1 MIKTNTLRL
10 SYKDKSVINDLVE
23 HTTLKTSEIVN
34 YMGELFKEKLTTHHF
49 MYLGF
54 RMGYKT
60 SQLEVINNFVNIQ
73 TRKN

>member
-1 MIKTNTLRL
+1 MNKTAHLQLTR
-10 SYKDKSVINDLVE
+10 KDKSIINDLVE

-60 SQLEVINNFVNIQ
+60 SQLEVIDNFTNIQ
-73 TRKN
+73 IRKN